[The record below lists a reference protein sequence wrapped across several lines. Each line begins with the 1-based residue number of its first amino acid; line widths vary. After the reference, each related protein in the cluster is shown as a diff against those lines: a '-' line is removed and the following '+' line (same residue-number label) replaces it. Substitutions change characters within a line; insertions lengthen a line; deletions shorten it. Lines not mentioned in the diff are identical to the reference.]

1 MHVRA
6 ASVRTTRGG
15 DSGSMNAIARETS
28 AASPFDLEA
37 SDAWQAWRAAR
48 LERGMP
54 TSEDLSVPLVDAARP
69 GEGELAALRERIRRH
84 NLAFY
89 RCAPSAGELG
99 RRGFADL
106 CGALGFDRPDPHE
119 CADEDGISALQVC
132 GAGRRAG
139 YIPYTDRPLS
149 WHCDGYYNPPER
161 RIRAMLLHCVA
172 DAREGGENL
181 FLDPELLYIR
191 LRDEN
196 PEWIAA
202 LNDPRA
208 LTIPANVENGVTLR
222 AASTGPV
229 FSVDPRSGHL
239 HMRFTARTRSIEWR
253 DDPVTRAA
261 AQRIHEIL
269 AEEGPGVLRHRL
281 APGEGVICNNVLH
294 ARTGFTDDP
303 DAAGHRRLIYR
314 ARFPRR
320 VPGT

>member
-1 MHVRA
+1 
-6 ASVRTTRGG
+6 
-15 DSGSMNAIARETS
+15 MNAIARET
-28 AASPFDLEA
+28 AATSPFDLQA
-37 SDAWQAWRAAR
+37 GDAWHAWRAAR

-54 TSEDLSVPLVDAARP
+54 APDALCVPLTDAARP
-69 GEGELAALRERIRRH
+69 TAGELAALRERIRCH
-84 NLAFY
+84 NLVFY
-89 RCAPSAGELG
+89 RCGPSARELD

-139 YIPYTDRPLS
+139 YVPYTDRPLS

-196 PEWIAA
+196 PDWIEA
-202 LNDPRA
+202 LSDSRA
-208 LTIPANVENGVTLR
+208 LTIPANVEHGVTLR
-222 AASTGPV
+222 AAATGPV
-229 FSVDPRSGHL
+229 FSVDPVSGQL
-239 HMRFTARTRSIEWR
+239 HMRYTARTRSIEWR
-253 DDPVTRAA
+253 DEPVTRAA
-261 AQRIHEIL
+261 AQRIREIL
-269 AEEGPGVLRHRL
+269 TEEGPGVLRHRL

-303 DAAGHRRLIYR
+303 GATGHRRLLYR
-314 ARFPRR
+314 ARFPQR

>member
-1 MHVRA
+1 
-6 ASVRTTRGG
+6 
-15 DSGSMNAIARETS
+15 MNAMVRET
-28 AASPFDLEA
+28 AAGSPFDLQA
-37 SDAWQAWRAAR
+37 DDAWQAWRAAR
-48 LERGMP
+48 LERGLP
-54 TSEDLSVPLVDAARP
+54 APAALHVPLADPTRP
-69 GEGELAALRERIRRH
+69 SVEELAALREGIRRH
-84 NLAFY
+84 NLVFY
-89 RCAPSAGELG
+89 SCDPAVRALD

-132 GAGRRAG
+132 DTGRRAG

-161 RIRAMLLHCVA
+161 RIRAMLLHCVS

-196 PEWIAA
+196 PAWIAA
-202 LNDPRA
+202 LSDPRA

-222 AASTGPV
+222 AACTGPV
-229 FSVDPRSGHL
+229 FSVDPESGHL
-239 HMRFTARTRSIEWR
+239 HMRYTARTRSIEWR
-253 DDPVTRAA
+253 DDAVTRAA
-261 AQRIHEIL
+261 AQRIREVL

-281 APGEGVICNNVLH
+281 APGAGVICNNVLH
-294 ARTGFTDDP
+294 ARTGFADDP
-303 DAAGHRRLIYR
+303 ADAGRQRLIYR